1 MKYKLPIASDDELG
15 GVKVGND
22 FEIDEDGTLNVKNM
36 DQMQETVQELVDNV
50 GTGKALIAEAITEKG
65 VSTAEDATFQEMAG
79 NISRISIGNNGA
91 VYTGVSHY
99 LSIELFSIIIE

>member
-36 DQMQETVQELVDNV
+36 DQMQETVLELVDNV
-50 GTGKALIAEAITEKG
+50 GTGKALVAEAITEKG
-65 VSTAEDATFQEMAG
+65 VETAEDATFQEMAS
-79 NISRISIGNNGA
+79 NIRKISSG
-91 VYTGVSHY
+91 GVTW
-99 LSIELFSIIIE
+99 ELIDFNYNEVEFVIIT

>member
-50 GTGKALIAEAITEKG
+50 GTGKALVAEAITEKG
-65 VSTAEDATFQEMAG
+65 VETAEDATYQQMHD
-79 NISRISIGNNGA
+79 NILQISG
-91 VYTGVSHY
+91 GVEFEVIDINY
-99 LSIELFSIIIE
+99 QIVEYEVIEE